1 MAKRRFEAGDLIVDH
16 KGNVGIVLGPTDSR
30 TVTVY
35 LFKRG
40 SRELH
45 DTRLRLLNGRGG
57 GHLLAGAEI

>member
-35 LFKRG
+35 IGER
-40 SRELH
+40 RTRTLH
-45 DTRLRLLNGRGG
+45 DSRVRLLSKRNGGRMF
-57 GHLLAGAEI
+57 AGAKV